1 MDTHFILRGA
11 LNVPM
16 EAFQG
21 FCRAKTNFYVFE
33 KIGKGEK
40 ADTPTWFKDGYV
52 WVSNAPTIGLN
63 KDGLDLF
70 VVDENGSRTDVI
82 DNKAIIDV
90 QALMRGES
98 TFTSGYIKSE
108 TMSKSYIAVPTFS
121 GNKSES
127 VLEEKVKKSLPGFKM
142 RSLGDLIDDGIIS
155 VRGGHGSPSSDI
167 RIGDIP
173 YIKVVDLRAGRV
185 NPNSTNMVPEAVAR
199 EFWHGESS
207 GISAWEIATPSRAS
221 KNIGEPCM
229 ILPGQ
234 ERMVLTKE
242 RNEFIAIGWNSVTK
256 AMISQNLTRSQ
267 SDRLKA
273 SIKATYDESKP
284 GTSLNKCIRFCYELK
299 AGDIAV
305 IVDNN
310 RVAFAYIGEYY
321 EEQSPTLTVELEKEV
336 HQQIEKANPNTD
348 TFTCP
353 YIKRR
358 KITLIKVLTADDT
371 ISPYLQSAIAR
382 NWHSLSDLNEYAEL
396 VLSGCFDTVLFKDKL
411 TVTFRVKRKEEI
423 NVLDLANFVLCAAR
437 LLSDDKP
444 ETVQVKTT
452 LHSPGDVI
460 LQIWNFAQ
468 ENAFPL
474 LICYMAIFGGKARDY
489 EFHSIIGVIKGIIN
503 HKYDEDK
510 KKIELRKLSA
520 EADLAEQQALKQKL
534 ENIETMRR
542 LQLSSVDAYAEP
554 LATAAKNLAVQPSSA
569 TIIDITKIL
578 KSQQEDQP
586 PQ

>member
-1 MDTHFILRGA
+1 MTDKA
-11 LNVPM
+11 KPPQPM
-16 EAFQG
+16 AFKNLAELKRHIKVGTEFKATSHKYHPNIVGLTRVVTKVQTNG
-21 FCRAKTNFYVFE
+21 FYS
-33 KIGKGEK
+33 KIKDEPDHRFSDCNGGKGFFTELGK
-40 ADTPTWFKDGYV
+40 A
-52 WVSNAPTIGLN
+52 
-63 KDGLDLF
+63 
-70 VVDENGSRTDVI
+70 
-82 DNKAIIDV
+82 
-90 QALMRGES
+90 GE
-98 TFTSGYIKSE
+98 Y
-108 TMSKSYIAVPTFS
+108 
-121 GNKSES
+121 
-127 VLEEKVKKSLPGFKM
+127 
-142 RSLGDLIDDGIIS
+142 
-155 VRGGHGSPSSDI
+155 
-167 RIGDIP
+167 
-173 YIKVVDLRAGRV
+173 
-185 NPNSTNMVPEAVAR
+185 
-199 EFWHGESS
+199 
-207 GISAWEIATPSRAS
+207 
-221 KNIGEPCM
+221 
-229 ILPGQ
+229 
-234 ERMVLTKE
+234 
-242 RNEFIAIGWNSVTK
+242 
-256 AMISQNLTRSQ
+256 MISQNLTRSQ

>member
-1 MDTHFILRGA
+1 MDNMTQILDIPSVKNDTNFRM
-11 LNVPM
+11 V
-16 EAFQG
+16 
-21 FCRAKTNFYVFE
+21 RAKRGFF
-33 KIGKGEK
+33 
-40 ADTPTWFKDGYV
+40 F
-52 WVSNAPTIGLN
+52 
-63 KDGLDLF
+63 
-70 VVDENGSRTDVI
+70 DEFI
-82 DNKAIIDV
+82 
-90 QALMRGES
+90 
-98 TFTSGYIKSE
+98 
-108 TMSKSYIAVPTFS
+108 
-121 GNKSES
+121 
-127 VLEEKVKKSLPGFKM
+127 
-142 RSLGDLIDDGIIS
+142 
-155 VRGGHGSPSSDI
+155 
-167 RIGDIP
+167 
-173 YIKVVDLRAGRV
+173 
-185 NPNSTNMVPEAVAR
+185 
-199 EFWHGESS
+199 
-207 GISAWEIATPSRAS
+207 
-221 KNIGEPCM
+221 
-229 ILPGQ
+229 
-234 ERMVLTKE
+234 

-256 AMISQNLTRSQ
+256 AMISLNLTRSQ

-474 LICYMAIFGGKARDY
+474 LICYMAIFGGKAGDY

-569 TIIDITKIL
+569 TIIDITKII